1 MTLTVTDRVAGLSAG
16 LGLGPTARLPPAG
29 EQILAALLAEELSA
43 NQLEFGRVV
52 SRWVAVADQPF
63 GCPVVAR
70 SLAELARTGAPPS
83 DSGFGPGLGAAVV
96 TLGGVARL
104 FQTPRNLVSGVYH
117 LARLLDPDPVGTFVA
132 VAAGVA
138 AGRLLEGKRDF
149 VPEVLDVL
157 LSNQA
162 PDEVIAEVRRASVWA
177 RSKAVMGGP
186 AAELGAALWA
196 VHHFGQASQAIQA
209 LAPLSPL
216 GRLVGLA
223 LVGAGHGPGV
233 LAG

>member
-1 MTLTVTDRVAGLSAG
+1 MILTVADRVAGLSAG
-16 LGLGPTARLPPAG
+16 LGLGPAARLPLAG
-29 EQILAALLAEELSA
+29 EQILATILAEELSG

-70 SLAELARTGAPPS
+70 SLAELARTGAPPAG
-83 DSGFGPGLGAAVV
+83 SGFGPGLGAAVV
-96 TLGGVARL
+96 TLGGVASL

-117 LARLLDPDPVGTFVA
+117 LARLLDPDPVGAFVA

-138 AGRLLEGKRDF
+138 AGRLLDGKRDF

-162 PDEVIAEVRRASVWA
+162 PDEVIAEVRRASVWV
-177 RSKAVMGGP
+177 RSEAVMGGP
-186 AAELGAALWA
+186 AAELGAALWV
-196 VHHFGQASQAIQA
+196 VHHFGQAPQAIQA

-216 GRLVGLA
+216 GRFVGLA
-223 LVGAGHGPGV
+223 LVGARHGPAA